1 MALTWLLDRLAPA
14 GERGRLS
21 VLIFHRALA
30 QPDEL
35 FPGEAHSEVFEQ
47 RVQWLRR
54 WFNVL
59 PMAQAIRGLRQGDLP
74 ARAAVVTFDDGYA
87 DNFEVAT
94 PILRRHN
101 CPATFF
107 IAAGFLDGG
116 RMWNDTVI
124 EALRRSPLEAIDLR
138 ELGLNAYP
146 LSTPAQRRAAIDAVL
161 NKLKYLAPHER
172 SAAVQRVAKEAKAP
186 LPGNLMLT
194 SEQLRGMVAAGM
206 TIGAHTMTHPILT
219 SLSEAEAR
227 DEIARSRDALQNII
241 QQPVDFFAYPNGK
254 PGQDYAAEHV
264 RIVRELGFEA
274 AFSTAW
280 GSASAGQDMYQ
291 IPRFSPWDRTPVRF
305 ALRMAQNLRRDA
317 VSLA

>member
-1 MALTWLLDRLAPA
+1 MALTWLLTRLAPA
-14 GERGRLS
+14 GRQGRLS

-30 QPDEL
+30 QPDDL
-35 FPGEAHSEVFEQ
+35 FPGEMHSAAFEQ
-47 RVQWLRR
+47 RVRWLKR

-59 PMAQAIRGLRQGDLP
+59 PMAQAVRGLKDGDLP
-74 ARAAVVTFDDGYA
+74 ARAAIVTFDDGYA

-94 PILRRHN
+94 PILRRHD

-124 EALRRSPLEAIDLR
+124 EALRRSPLETIDLR
-138 ELGLNAYP
+138 ELGLNAYT
-146 LSTPAQRRAAIDAVL
+146 LGTLAQRRAAIEAIL
-161 NKLKYLAPHER
+161 STLKYLSPRER
-172 SAAVQRVAKEAKAP
+172 SAAVESAKAR

-194 SEQLRGMVAAGM
+194 SEQVRGMIEAGM

-219 SLSEAEAR
+219 RLSENEAR
-227 DEIARSRDALQNII
+227 AEIERSREALQNIT
-241 QQPVDFFAYPNGK
+241 QRAVDFFAYPNGK

-264 RIVRELGFEA
+264 RMVRELGFEA

-280 GSASAGQDMYQ
+280 GSAATGQDLYQ
-291 IPRFSPWDRTPVRF
+291 LPRFSPWDQTPTRF

-317 VSLA
+317 TAWV